1 MHAMDPHDVLG
12 VRPGAG
18 PEEIARAYR
27 DLAKRFHPD
36 RRPDDVAAEL
46 MMREVN
52 AAYTALSGSRR
63 AHGRGR
69 HDRHRPPRGGP
80 AQGRPA
86 ETQPHPDDGRRR
98 GEWLEPTLR
107 AALGSELL
115 AALEDEEPVCVVTD
129 AAMSDA
135 FDVRLAV
142 SDRRLLWLRDD
153 AATDRVRTLRFAAIE
168 RIEGRLK
175 GRLRPTG
182 RLHVHPRDGR
192 RITFAELEPGALRS
206 VLLAT
211 RRAVPA

>member
-1 MHAMDPHDVLG
+1 MQAMDPHDVLG

-36 RRPDDVAAEL
+36 RRPDDVAAAL

-52 AAYTALSGSRR
+52 AAYTALSGAGR
-63 AHGRGR
+63 ARGAGRGR
-69 HDRHRPPRGGP
+69 HRRTPGGP
-80 AQGRPA
+80 AQGSPA
-86 ETQPHPDDGRRR
+86 EAQPRPSDGRRR
-98 GEWLEPTLR
+98 GDWLEPELR
-107 AALGSELL
+107 RALGSELL
-115 AALEDEEPVCVVTD
+115 AVLETQEPVYVVTD

-153 AATDRVRTLRFAAIE
+153 AATDRVRTLRFAAVE
-168 RIEGRLK
+168 RVEGRLK
-175 GRLRPTG
+175 GRLRATG
-182 RLHVHPRDGR
+182 RLHVQPRHGR
-192 RITFAELEPGALRS
+192 RITFAELEPSALRS